1 MCITPTCL
9 QAAADI
15 LENMDP
21 SVNPCDN
28 FFKFTCGQF
37 LNSTFPIPDKKMA
50 SLRSDMDEDIVT
62 RLGGLLNSS
71 ISENDIELFRQTKQL
86 YRQCLDRKTISEQQ
100 DKNILDILNKF
111 GGWPVVMG
119 DTWNSTDIDWT
130 NTPAIFSYAQLLIQ
144 PIATT
149 YQDHYPVKNFTNY
162 SDDSVYYNFLVK
174 YAVKLGA
181 EEDRAKKEIMEAIKF
196 ENLLELTNLGSNTI
210 LENEDLEMKD
220 ENDWRNCVRQTA
232 DSLPEIVTAL
242 YVRNFIR
249 DDEKLEAMN
258 IASNIKNEL
267 IKAIN
272 EAKWLDVETRN
283 NASHKVMSAKTN
295 IGYPDFYRND
305 NEITEIFRDLQIGE
319 STYLHNVWKIH
330 RFNAALT
337 LRGTGNKDE
346 HFATWIPVLASTT
359 SSTAFYYALEN
370 VIVVS
375 PNRLQRPTID
385 KTQPSYMNYGRI
397 GFVIGHELGHVFDT
411 LRNSISK
418 DKITKD
424 LLIKTSAE
432 NLNKRVDC
440 IMDQYNNYTFED
452 TNNIVNVRL
461 PHRENIADNVGVK
474 MIYYAYKDWSSLHDP
489 EPTLPGL
496 NYTSSQMFW
505 ISLASLRCTGRRT
518 PNQYRIIG
526 ILSNIPEFSKD
537 FNCPLG
543 SPMNPTKKCT
553 IL

>member
-196 ENLLELTNLGSNTI
+196 ES
-210 LENEDLEMKD
+210 
-220 ENDWRNCVRQTA
+220 
-232 DSLPEIVTAL
+232 
-242 YVRNFIR
+242 
-249 DDEKLEAMN
+249 
-258 IASNIKNEL
+258 
-267 IKAIN
+267 
-272 EAKWLDVETRN
+272 
-283 NASHKVMSAKTN
+283 
-295 IGYPDFYRND
+295 
-305 NEITEIFRDLQIGE
+305 
-319 STYLHNVWKIH
+319 
-330 RFNAALT
+330 
-337 LRGTGNKDE
+337 
-346 HFATWIPVLASTT
+346 
-359 SSTAFYYALEN
+359 
-370 VIVVS
+370 
-375 PNRLQRPTID
+375 
-385 KTQPSYMNYGRI
+385 
-397 GFVIGHELGHVFDT
+397 
-411 LRNSISK
+411 
-418 DKITKD
+418 D
-424 LLIKTSAE
+424 LL
-432 NLNKRVDC
+432 N
-440 IMDQYNNYTFED
+440 
-452 TNNIVNVRL
+452 
-461 PHRENIADNVGVK
+461 
-474 MIYYAYKDWSSLHDP
+474 
-489 EPTLPGL
+489 
-496 NYTSSQMFW
+496 
-505 ISLASLRCTGRRT
+505 
-518 PNQYRIIG
+518 
-526 ILSNIPEFSKD
+526 
-537 FNCPLG
+537 
-543 SPMNPTKKCT
+543 
-553 IL
+553 